1 MTSSAHQPS
10 NQPGWMGGGVDDEG
24 ANRRE
29 EGKGRLR
36 ERRIRRDRGG
46 RGERVGKGVL
56 PSNMLALMA
65 WTALTFNH

>member
-10 NQPGWMGGGVDDEG
+10 NQPGWVRGIDDEG
-24 ANRRE
+24 ANGRE
-29 EGKGRLR
+29 EGEGRLR
-36 ERRIRRDRGG
+36 ERGIRRDRGG
-46 RGERVGKGVL
+46 RGERTGKGVL